1 MRSSREKTPAA
12 AYTVDISPEAWRQLA
27 TLPAD
32 DYGRIRAKLDALAN
46 ELTSTQT
53 SPWSAPGQ
61 EGPGANARASILEGF
76 AVLYGVD
83 RERRRLTVLE
93 VTRRLPPEE

>member
-1 MRSSREKTPAA
+1 
-12 AYTVDISPEAWRQLA
+12 VDISPEAWRQLA

-46 ELTSTQT
+46 ELLSMHP
-53 SPWSAPGQ
+53 SPWPAPGPQ
-61 EGPGANARASILEGF
+61 GPGADARASILEGF

-83 RERRRLTVLE
+83 SERRRLTVLE
-93 VTRRLPPEE
+93 VTRRLPMEE